1 MIDTSPT
8 WVVWKDHVYL
18 WPYFETINRIL
29 ETMCDNFFEMRDEAP
44 NDSDP
49 VNSTFD
55 RLMKNVEFLSAY
67 VFKLNPDVG
76 NCYIDTAL
84 HNMYH
89 FVILLTEML
98 PQLSM
103 EENLR
108 FSEWLKSFV
117 TATKDYRDIC
127 GFLHHACKTN
137 SAYSVDLVKLF
148 LEAGADPNARN
159 SYGKPP
165 FSVAKSSLH
174 SIRDVANFVRKT
186 QLLVAAGAH
195 LDLCIGV
202 DSNELTPLEW
212 FKLLY
217 GKYSSP
223 ILKSFIDS
231 LPVQRLTC
239 LCAQT
244 IRANRVPYD
253 HQDVPSV
260 LVSFLENQGA
270 YSETVDYELL

>member
-1 MIDTSPT
+1 
-8 WVVWKDHVYL
+8 
-18 WPYFETINRIL
+18 
-29 ETMCDNFFEMRDEAP
+29 MRDEAP

-117 TATKDYRDIC
+117 TATKDYRDVC

-159 SYGKPP
+159 SYGEPP
-165 FSVAKSSLH
+165 ISVAKSSLH
-174 SIRDVANFVRKT
+174 SIRDLHHLNGLNCCMVNVVAPFLNRSLTVFPCSVSLVYVFKPFARIASRMTTRMFRLFLCPFLKT
-186 QLLVAAGAH
+186 RVH
-195 LDLCIGV
+195 I
-202 DSNELTPLEW
+202 
-212 FKLLY
+212 
-217 GKYSSP
+217 
-223 ILKSFIDS
+223 
-231 LPVQRLTC
+231 QRL
-239 LCAQT
+239 
-244 IRANRVPYD
+244 
-253 HQDVPSV
+253 
-260 LVSFLENQGA
+260 
-270 YSETVDYELL
+270 

>member
-1 MIDTSPT
+1 
-8 WVVWKDHVYL
+8 
-18 WPYFETINRIL
+18 
-29 ETMCDNFFEMRDEAP
+29 MRDEAP

-67 VFKLNPDVG
+67 VFKLNPDVVK
-76 NCYIDTAL
+76 CYIDTAL
-84 HNMYH
+84 QNMYN

-137 SAYSVDLVKLF
+137 SAKSVDLVKLF

-159 SYGKPP
+159 SYGEPP
-165 FSVAKSSLH
+165 ISVAKSSLH

-217 GKYSSP
+217 GKCSSP

-239 LCAQT
+239 LCSNHS
-244 IRANRVPYD
+244 RESRPV
-253 HQDVPSV
+253 
-260 LVSFLENQGA
+260 
-270 YSETVDYELL
+270 